1 MKNYDLSSAY
11 FLMVGAAPLSADLT
25 EQLVRI
31 LPHAPF
37 IGQGYG
43 ADPPEP
49 SSLIIL
55 ADLRQV

>member
-1 MKNYDLSSAY
+1 
-11 FLMVGAAPLSADLT
+11 MVGAAPLSADLT

-43 ADPPEP
+43 AHPPGA
-49 SSLIIL
+49 SFLIIP